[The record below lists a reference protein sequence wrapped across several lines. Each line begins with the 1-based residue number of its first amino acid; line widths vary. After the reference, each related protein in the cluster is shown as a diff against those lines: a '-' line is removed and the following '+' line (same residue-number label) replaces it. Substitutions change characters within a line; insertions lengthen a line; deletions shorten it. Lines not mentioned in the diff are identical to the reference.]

1 MQVSCRRTYILCH
14 VGQKGYHI
22 MTGLFFYLS
31 YPFRVKC
38 RLGPDVLSGL
48 IGDNPKFGPGL

>member
-14 VGQKGYHI
+14 IGKEGYYI
-22 MTGLFFYLS
+22 MTGLFLYLI

-38 RLGPDVLSGL
+38 RLGPDVFGSLT
-48 IGDNPKFGPGL
+48 GDNPKFGPGL